1 MVEDGPAVGRC
12 LKKSKKCRRGAGH
25 SICFCSHSLNGT
37 LCKQTEL
44 VVQTN
49 GNLKCKD
56 GNGQCTTL
64 PLTPKLNFI
73 TAAFYKY

>member
-12 LKKSKKCRRGAGH
+12 LKKSKKCRWGGW
-25 SICFCSHSLNGT
+25 SFYCFSHSLNGT

-49 GNLKCKD
+49 GNLKCKN

-64 PLTPKLNFI
+64 PLTPYLNFI
-73 TAAFYKY
+73 ASAFYKY